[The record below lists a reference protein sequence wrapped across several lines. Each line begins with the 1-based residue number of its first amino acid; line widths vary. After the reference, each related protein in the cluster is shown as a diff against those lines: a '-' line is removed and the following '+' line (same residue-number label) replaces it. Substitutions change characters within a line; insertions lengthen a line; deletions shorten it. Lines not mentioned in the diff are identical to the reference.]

1 LLDCEAPTT
10 SKRLEAVQEA
20 MKVPIF
26 NFNPEVDCWVTE
38 ENENDSEMEKEKEV
52 DRSYLKT
59 LDEVL
64 KKPDLLGEEQEMT
77 VQMMSISKRSK
88 QVHLIHQKMR
98 FNDKECWILTIRDT
112 TALKSLEKV

>member
-1 LLDCEAPTT
+1 MAVNTLLDCEAPTT

-38 ENENDSEMEKEKEV
+38 GNENDEEKEKEV

-64 KKPDLLGEEQEMT
+64 K
-77 VQMMSISKRSK
+77 
-88 QVHLIHQKMR
+88 
-98 FNDKECWILTIRDT
+98 
-112 TALKSLEKV
+112 